1 MKKAVFFLLVLATV
15 AASAPASDAVPFR
28 VIVNPSVTGKTIP
41 RAVLAQ
47 VFLGAVPRWG
57 NGDVIQPLELSS
69 TSPVRQAF
77 SEHVLGMSIDAVKH
91 HWLRKIATGVR
102 PPFSKASDEDVI
114 AFVASQRGG
123 VGYVSA
129 AATLPPTVHE
139 IAVQ

>member
-1 MKKAVFFLLVLATV
+1 MKKAVLFLFVLAT
-15 AASAPASDAVPFR
+15 AAAPAPASDGLPFR
-28 VIVNPSVTGKTIP
+28 VIVNPSVTGRAIP
-41 RAVLAQ
+41 RTVLAQ

-57 NGDVIQPLELSS
+57 NGDTIQALDLSS
-69 TSPVRQAF
+69 TSVVRQAF

-102 PPFSKASDEDVI
+102 PPLSKATDEDVI